1 MNAIRK
7 RVTKAQGKPG
17 YRAKVRVK
25 GHARVQGAGLFAQ
38 QFIANG
44 GVIAYY
50 PITVVTDPGPH
61 TRDSL
66 RDYFIDVQHAN
77 GKASRYLT
85 GRPDLPAI
93 AAAPAAPHRIPYTG
107 VFANEPG
114 PKVPQNAQ
122 LVSGPRRKGHKL
134 AAGVKLTYRLVA
146 TRDIDANEE
155 IFPCYGEFFNRG
167 TPPYQ
172 TSCCCGCA

>member
-1 MNAIRK
+1 M
-7 RVTKAQGKPG
+7 TKAQGKPG
-17 YRAKVRVK
+17 SRAKVRVK

-50 PITVVTDPGPH
+50 PITVVDDPGPQ

-93 AAAPAAPHRIPYTG
+93 AAAPAAPQRIPYTG

-134 AAGVKLTYRLVA
+134 AAGVKLTYRIVA

>member
-44 GVIAYY
+44 GV
-50 PITVVTDPGPH
+50 VDDPGPQ

-66 RDYFIDVQHAN
+66 RDYFIDVQQRRI
-77 GKASRYLT
+77 ASRT
-85 GRPDLPAI
+85 RASSPTSPGRRCRRTRSWSPDLGAR
-93 AAAPAAPHRIPYTG
+93 AT
-107 VFANEPG
+107 
-114 PKVPQNAQ
+114 
-122 LVSGPRRKGHKL
+122 SSPR
-134 AAGVKLTYRLVA
+134 
-146 TRDIDANEE
+146 E
-155 IFPCYGEFFNRG
+155 
-167 TPPYQ
+167 
-172 TSCCCGCA
+172 